1 MSDPK
6 TVVPHQEDG
15 DQGTTDTP
23 KDDPIALFILSH
35 LAEIDAEQLSPDDI
49 ARAFAETKRKPG
61 KVLNAH
67 EKEKAWLKYLPAI
80 RQQALFL
87 ARHNRLHILR
97 KGVPA
102 DPHAPIKGLVKLSL
116 PK

>member
-1 MSDPK
+1 MSNPK
-6 TVVPHQEDG
+6 TAAPNQEDD
-15 DQGTTDTP
+15 DQAAADAP
-23 KDDPIALFILSH
+23 KDDPIATFILSH
-35 LAEIDAEQLSPDDI
+35 LTENAPNQLSPDDI
-49 ARAFAETKRKPG
+49 ARAFAETKRKVG

-102 DPHAPIKGLVKLSL
+102 DPKAPIKGLVKLSL
-116 PK
+116 PE